1 MTNYDSET
9 TIGREYWEKIS
20 PYVEEIPHLSV
31 VTHIAYE
38 QAKDS
43 PDFDLRLFSDEVKKF
58 AFEHAKFIIQTTE
71 NPSPNNPFPIESLGL
86 NIEKIS
92 QLVKHDQKRKN
103 NRDSSDELST
113 ITLPVNSLAMDTGM
127 GMNQFSRLLQL
138 PNKLMFDQ
146 NILNQLP
153 QKTSEAI
160 QGGRVSFYKSK
171 LGHEVTH
178 WLVAIFGVI
187 DLASDVFPNAE
198 NLISAIRERSVAGYE
213 PAIGLGII
221 RAIIEL
227 VAVDQITNAY
237 KEFKN
242 GNIKKG
248 ALHIG
253 TALAAS
259 IISISSFLTTK
270 YFVLNS
276 QPPHWM
282 EANGPFLF
290 NLSTFL
296 LAFTINYGAEI
307 NLLLKNISRIDEKK

>member
-1 MTNYDSET
+1 MKNDNPET
-9 TIGREYWEKIS
+9 TIGREYWERIS
-20 PYVEEIPHLSV
+20 PYVEEIPHLSM

-43 PDFDLRLFSDEVKKF
+43 PDFDLRLFSDEVKEF
-58 AFEHAKFIIQTTE
+58 AFVHAKFIIQTTE
-71 NPSPNNPFPIESLGL
+71 NPSPNNPFPIELLGL

-92 QLVKHDQKRKN
+92 QLVKHDQTRIER
-103 NRDSSDELST
+103 RDNQENLTSS
-113 ITLPVNSLAMDTGM
+113 TLPVGELVADSGIGIQQLNT
-127 GMNQFSRLLQL
+127 LLE
-138 PNKLMFDQ
+138 KA
-146 NILNQLP
+146 NILKFDPDILKKLP

-160 QGGRVSFYKSK
+160 QGGRVSFYNSK
-171 LGHEVTH
+171 LGHDVTH

-248 ALHIG
+248 ALHTG
-253 TALAAS
+253 TALVAS

-307 NLLLKNISRIDEKK
+307 NLLLKNISRIDQKK